1 MDLVQLQHKIR
12 VVHDFPE
19 PGISFKDITT
29 LLCDG
34 ESFQY
39 AVQQI
44 SEFGRPRDV
53 DLVVGPEARGFVLG
67 APTAYALGVGFVPI
81 RKPGKLPGETIR
93 KDYQLEY
100 GHDGLEMH
108 ADAIKPGQR
117 VFIVDDLLATGG
129 TIQSCIDLVLRAG
142 GIVVG
147 LGFLIE
153 LQYLEGRKHLAGYET
168 FSLLQYAD

>member
-1 MDLVQLQHKIR
+1 MDLRQKIR
-12 VVHDFPE
+12 VVDDFPE

-34 ESFQY
+34 PSFQS
-39 AVQQI
+39 AIRQI
-44 SEFGRPRDV
+44 ADFGRPRAI
-53 DLVVGPEARGFVLG
+53 DLVVGPEARGFVIG

-81 RKPGKLPGETIR
+81 RKPGKLPGVTIR

-100 GHDGLEMH
+100 GRDGLEIH
-108 ADAIKPGQR
+108 ADAIQPGQR

-129 TIQSCIDLVLRAG
+129 TIHSCIELVERSG
-142 GIVVG
+142 GIVAG

-153 LQYLEGRKHLAGYET
+153 LQYLEGRKKLAPYEI
-168 FSLLQYAD
+168 FSLIQYEQ